1 MEIAR
6 FYFIFYLY
14 SVDGSILQSRV
25 LLCKNSWVP
34 QYESGVSRP
43 IKIEHGHQG
52 DVPTNNQRVPPLF
65 VTNYIFISS
74 YTPYLHWQLL
84 QFRWQKQSLLLIT
97 TTSLERVSLDFFP
110 FICKKYCIK
119 TSLSKYPDHDRA
131 GMSRLISVHLK
142 LQVKNGVRLQVT
154 SSSVWHGRYLTISKV
169 TSTPAWPMGLSLKW

>member
-1 MEIAR
+1 MALVPKVYFIFKMEIAR

-84 QFRWQKQSLLLIT
+84 QFRWQKLSLLLILIT
-97 TTSLERVSLDFFP
+97 TTSLQSFLFYTS
-110 FICKKYCIK
+110 KIK
-119 TSLSKYPDHDRA
+119 EKNIVIKINFLFQMSGSCQSRNVPTYLAAPEAA
-131 GMSRLISVHLK
+131 G
-142 LQVKNGVRLQVT
+142 
-154 SSSVWHGRYLTISKV
+154 
-169 TSTPAWPMGLSLKW
+169 